1 MKIAELCP
9 YSLSV
14 PGGVQG
20 QVISLTR
27 AMRRLGHDVDIIAP
41 CDDLPPTEWVRN
53 IGPSVRF
60 PANGS
65 RAPVGISPRALA
77 NTASMV
83 RDGGYEV
90 IHIHEPFAPGPSL
103 VGLIASKVPVV
114 GTFHRHGVTV
124 PYKGLGWAVSGVGG
138 KLKERFAVSVD
149 AMLTARSVF
158 GGQYQVVGNGVDL
171 QAFEAS
177 PIWTKDNPTLLFIG
191 RHEHRKGLE
200 VLLEAVLGIKDR
212 ELTLW
217 VAGDGPQT
225 PSLRAATIDDPRI
238 HWLGRISDAEAM
250 ARMKAADVLCAPS
263 LYGESFGVVLL
274 EGLAA
279 GSLVVA
285 TDIAGYRG
293 VVRDNIEAILVPPG
307 DVVLLQNALVKA
319 LTDVEFSN
327 LLRENGRK
335 RALEFSIENLSK
347 LYLDSFSTLIS

>member
-9 YSLSV
+9 YSLSI

-20 QVISLTR
+20 QVIALTR
-27 AMRRLGHDVDIIAP
+27 AMRRLGHEVDIIAP
-41 CDDLPPTEWVRN
+41 CDELPSTESVRN
-53 IGPSVRF
+53 IGRSIRV

-77 NTASMV
+77 RTASMV

-103 VGLIASKVPVV
+103 VGLMAAKVPVA
-114 GTFHRHGVTV
+114 GTFHRHGVTI
-124 PYKGLGWAVSGVGG
+124 PYRGLGWAVSGIG
-138 KLKERFAVSVD
+138 KSLQMRFAVSVD
-149 AMLTARSVF
+149 AMLTARNVF

-171 QAFEAS
+171 QGFEAS
-177 PIWTKDNPTLLFIG
+177 PVWPKENPTVLFIG

-200 VLLEAVLGIKDR
+200 VLLEAFMALKDKDI
-212 ELTLW
+212 TCW

-225 PSLRAATIDDPRI
+225 PYLRSSTTHDPRI
-238 HWLGRISDAEAM
+238 VWLGRISDAEAM

-293 VVRDNIEAILVPPG
+293 VARDNVEAILVPPN
-307 DVVLLQNALVKA
+307 DVPLLRNALRRA
-319 LTDVEFSN
+319 LTDVEFSDT
-327 LLRENGRK
+327 LRLNGHK
-335 RALEFSIENLSK
+335 RALDFSIENLAK
-347 LYLDSFSTLIS
+347 LYLDSFTTLIS

>member
-20 QVISLTR
+20 QVIALTR
-27 AMRRLGHDVDIIAP
+27 AMRRLGHEVEIIAP
-41 CDDLPPTEWVRN
+41 CDDLSPTESMRN
-53 IGPSVRF
+53 IGGSIRV

-65 RAPVGISPRALA
+65 RAPVGISPRSLL

-90 IHIHEPFAPGPSL
+90 VHIHEPFAPGPSL
-103 VGLIASKVPVV
+103 VGLIASKAPVA
-114 GTFHRHGVTV
+114 GTFHRHGVTL
-124 PYKGLGWAVSGVGG
+124 PYRGLGKAVSGIG
-138 KLKERFAVSVD
+138 KKLQMRFAVSVD

-158 GGQYQVVGNGVDL
+158 DGHYQVVGNGVDL
-171 QAFEAS
+171 QAFESS
-177 PIWTKDNPTLLFIG
+177 PVWPKENQVVLFIG

-200 VLLEAVLGIKDR
+200 VLLEAFMGIKDR
-212 ELTLW
+212 DLTCW

-225 PSLRAATIDDPRI
+225 PYLRSITARDKRI
-238 HWLGRISDAEAM
+238 VWLGRISDAEAM

-279 GSLVVA
+279 GSVVVA
-285 TDIAGYRG
+285 TDIPGYRG
-293 VVRDNIEAILVPPG
+293 VTRDNVEAILVPPNEVG
-307 DVVLLQNALVKA
+307 LLRQA
-319 LTDVEFSN
+319 LTRALADTDLIE

-335 RALEFSIENLSK
+335 RALDFSVENLAK
-347 LYLDSFSTLIS
+347 VYLDSFATLIG